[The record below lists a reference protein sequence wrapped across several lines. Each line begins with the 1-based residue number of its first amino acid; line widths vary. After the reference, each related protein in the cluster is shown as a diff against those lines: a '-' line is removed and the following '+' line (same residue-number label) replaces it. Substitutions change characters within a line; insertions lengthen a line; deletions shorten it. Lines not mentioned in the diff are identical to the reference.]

1 MVGRMATGNG
11 ENTLMTRIAIVDDYQ
26 NVALGRADWSL
37 VEKDADITVFNDHLA
52 ETGDVAARLGDFDIV
67 VIMRERT
74 PFPRELF
81 EKLPNLRL
89 LITTGMRNASV
100 DLAAAGDHGVVV
112 CGTGGITGSTPELTW
127 GILLA
132 LARNIA
138 HEDKATR
145 EGAWQTGTGVLLEGK
160 VLGIIGLGRIGSRI
174 AKYGQAFGMEVV
186 AWSQNLTDERCAEV
200 GGVRRVAKQELL
212 TAADFVSVHVVLSD
226 RSRGLIGAGDLALM
240 KPTALLVNTS
250 RGPIVDTDALI
261 AALEKRTIAGAAID
275 VFDTEPLPMDH
286 PLLRA
291 PNTVI
296 TPHLG
301 YVTDEGY
308 RAYFGGVVEDIRAFL
323 DDAPVRVLNP

>member
-1 MVGRMATGNG
+1 
-11 ENTLMTRIAIVDDYQ
+11 MTRIAILDDYQ

-37 VEKDADITVFNDHLA
+37 VEEDADITVFNDHLA
-52 ETGDVAARLGDFDIV
+52 ETADVAERIKDFEIV

-81 EKLPNLRL
+81 DKLPNLRL
-89 LITTGMRNASV
+89 LVTTGMRNAAV
-100 DLAAAGDHGVVV
+100 DLAAASDHGVTV
-112 CGTGGITGSTPELTW
+112 CGSNGVTASTPELTW
-127 GILLA
+127 GLLLA

-138 HEDKATR
+138 REDKATR

-200 GGVRRVAKQELL
+200 GGVRRVTKEELL
-212 TAADFVSVHVVLSD
+212 AAADFVSLHVVLSD

-240 KPTALLVNTS
+240 KPEAFLVNTS
-250 RGPIVDTDALI
+250 RGPIVDTEALI
-261 AALEKRTIAGAAID
+261 AALENRTIAGAAID

-286 PLLRA
+286 PLRKLD
-291 PNTVI
+291 NTVI

-323 DDAPVRVLNP
+323 DGAPVRVIHP

>member
-1 MVGRMATGNG
+1 
-11 ENTLMTRIAIVDDYQ
+11 MTRIAILDDYQ
-26 NVALGRADWSL
+26 NVALGRADWRL
-37 VEKDADITVFNDHLA
+37 IEKDADITVFNDHLA
-52 ETGDVAARLGDFDIV
+52 ETNDVAARLGDFDIV
-67 VIMRERT
+67 AIMRERT

-89 LITTGMRNASV
+89 LVTTGMRNASV
-100 DLAAAGDHGVVV
+100 DLAAASDHGVTV
-112 CGTGGITGSTPELTW
+112 CGTGGITASTPELTW
-127 GILLA
+127 GLLLA

-145 EGAWQTGTGVLLEGK
+145 EGGWQTGTGVLLEGK

-200 GGVRRVAKQELL
+200 GGVRRVAKEELL
-212 TAADFVSVHVVLSD
+212 AAADFVSLHVVLSD
-226 RSRGLIGAGDLALM
+226 RSRGLIGARDLALM

-261 AALEKRTIAGAAID
+261 AALENRTIAGAAID

-286 PLLRA
+286 PLRRA

-308 RAYFGGVVEDIRAFL
+308 RAYYGDVVEDIRAFL
-323 DDAPVRVLNP
+323 DGAPLRVLNP

>member
-1 MVGRMATGNG
+1 
-11 ENTLMTRIAIVDDYQ
+11 MTKIAILDDYQ
-26 NVALGRADWSL
+26 NAALRCADWSL
-37 VEKDADITVFNDHLA
+37 VEKDADITVFHDHLA
-52 ETGDVAARLGDFDIV
+52 ETGDVAERLGDFDIV
-67 VIMRERT
+67 AIMRERT
-74 PFPRELF
+74 PFPRDLF
-81 EKLPNLRL
+81 DKLPNLRL
-89 LITTGMRNASV
+89 LVTTGMRNASV
-100 DLAAAGDHGVVV
+100 DLAAASDHGVTV
-112 CGTGGITGSTPELTW
+112 CGSNGITASTPELTW
-127 GILLA
+127 GLLLA

-138 HEDKATR
+138 HEDKVTR

-174 AKYGQAFGMEVV
+174 AKYGQVFGMEVM

-212 TAADFVSVHVVLSD
+212 AAADFVSLHVVLSD

-261 AALEKRTIAGAAID
+261 AALENRTIAGAAID
-275 VFDTEPLPMDH
+275 VFDTEPLAMDH
-286 PLLRA
+286 PLRRA

-301 YVTDEGY
+301 YVTEEGY

-323 DDAPVRVLNP
+323 DGTPVRVINR

>member
-1 MVGRMATGNG
+1 
-11 ENTLMTRIAIVDDYQ
+11 MTKIAILDDYQ
-26 NVALGRADWSL
+26 NVALARADWSSI
-37 VEKDADITVFNDHLA
+37 EKDADITVFNDHLA
-52 ETGDVAARLGDFDIV
+52 ETNDVAARLKDFDIV
-67 VIMRERT
+67 AIMRERT

-81 EKLPNLRL
+81 DKLPNLRL
-89 LITTGMRNASV
+89 LVTTGMRNASV
-100 DLAAAGDHGVVV
+100 DLAAASDHGVVV
-112 CGTGGITGSTPELTW
+112 CGSNGITASTPELTW
-127 GILLA
+127 GLLLA

-145 EGAWQTGTGVLLEGK
+145 EGSWQTGTGVLLEGK
-160 VLGIIGLGRIGSRI
+160 VLGIIGLGRIGSVI

-212 TAADFVSVHVVLSD
+212 AAADFICIHVVLSD

-261 AALEKRTIAGAAID
+261 AALENKTIAGAAID

-286 PLLRA
+286 ALLRA

-308 RAYFGGVVEDIRAFL
+308 RAYYGGVAEDIRAFL
-323 DDAPVRVLNP
+323 DGAPVRVINP